1 MIVDSSAIVAILRRE
16 PDAPRLLQPLL
27 WTQARRMSAA
37 TYLEVSIVVDRSSD
51 PVVRAGLEELISRL
65 GITIEPVTVEQARIA
80 REANRSYG
88 RGTGHPARL
97 NFGDCFA
104 YALAKTSGEQLLF
117 TGKDFDQTDVG
128 LIGPLA
134 ERKRLSEARA
144 AYRSTAMPA
153 QPSSS

>member
-1 MIVDSSAIVAILRRE
+1 MIVDSSAILAILRRD
-16 PDAPRLLQPLL
+16 PDASRLLQPLL

-37 TYLEVSIVVDRSSD
+37 TYVEVSIVIDRSAD
-51 PVVRAGLEELISRL
+51 PVVRAGLEELMARL
-65 GITIEPVTVEQARIA
+65 GITIEAVTAEQARVA
-80 REANRSYG
+80 REAHRSYG

-104 YALAKTSGEQLLF
+104 YALAKTSGEQLLY
-117 TGKDFDQTDVG
+117 TGRDFDQTDVG

-144 AYRSTAMPA
+144 TYGATEAPA
-153 QPSSS
+153 QRHGR